1 MVFMLTYIERREK
14 TDIALIKTVVE
25 SMGVLPDLRLFNVL
39 ETLLT
44 DEIVIDYSSLFGGEP
59 HECTPKGA
67 IRRWK
72 ESLCGFDATRH
83 SLTNIAVELKG
94 QEATA
99 KADASAEYFLN
110 EHIWE
115 VTGTYAFGLRFT
127 AEGWKVNRLSFS
139 FDSEKGMREIL
150 EKARAL
156 VDKKGKCDMSE

>member
-1 MVFMLTYIERREK
+1 MLTYIERREK

-25 SMGVLPDLRLFNVL
+25 GMGVLPDLRLFDVL
-39 ETLLT
+39 ETLLD

-59 HECTPKGA
+59 HEASAKGA

-83 SLTNIAVELKG
+83 SLVNIEVELKG

-99 KADASAEYFLN
+99 TADATAEYFLN

-115 VTGTYAFGLRFT
+115 VTGKYTFGLRFT
-127 AEGWKVNRLSFS
+127 AEGWKVTKLSFV
-139 FDSEKGMREIL
+139 FDSEKGMRDIL
-150 EKARAL
+150 EKARQL

>member
-1 MVFMLTYIERREK
+1 MLTYIERREK
-14 TDIALIKTVVE
+14 TDIALITTVVE

-39 ETLLT
+39 ETLFT

-59 HECTPKGA
+59 HEATPKGV

-83 SLTNIAVELKG
+83 TLANIQVDLKG

-99 KADASAEYFLN
+99 KADASAVYFLN

-115 VTGTYAFGLRFT
+115 VSGTYNFGLRFT
-127 AEGWKVNRLSFS
+127 ADGWKVNKLSFT
-139 FDSEKGMREIL
+139 FDSEKGMRDIL
-150 EKARAL
+150 DKARLL